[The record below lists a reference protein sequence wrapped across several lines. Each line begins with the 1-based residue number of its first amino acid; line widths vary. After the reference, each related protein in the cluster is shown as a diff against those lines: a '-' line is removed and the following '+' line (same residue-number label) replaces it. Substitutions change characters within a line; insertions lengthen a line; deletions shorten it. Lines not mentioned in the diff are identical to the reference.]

1 MSRVPLRALALAAL
15 APLAACGTE
24 ELVIR
29 PATEGCTDYD
39 PEAPPEERIEV
50 EEDGADVRVVHV
62 GVFAPSDAFFDP
74 DLGID
79 GRRVEVRERWTEGE
93 EDDACFSPVLVFE
106 SPPSGRYSVS
116 WIIGDDATPFDTVEF
131 RVD

>member
-1 MSRVPLRALALAAL
+1 MSRTLILAAVAAL
-15 APLAACGTE
+15 PACGTV
-24 ELVIR
+24 ELVVS

-39 PEAPPEERIEV
+39 PDAPPEERIEV

-62 GVFAPSDAFFDP
+62 GVFAPSDALFDP
-74 DLGID
+74 DLAID
-79 GRRVEVRERWTEGE
+79 GRRIEVRERWTEGG
-93 EDDACFSPVLVFE
+93 EDDACFSPAIVIA

-116 WIIGDDATPFDTVEF
+116 WFVGDDATPFDTVEF